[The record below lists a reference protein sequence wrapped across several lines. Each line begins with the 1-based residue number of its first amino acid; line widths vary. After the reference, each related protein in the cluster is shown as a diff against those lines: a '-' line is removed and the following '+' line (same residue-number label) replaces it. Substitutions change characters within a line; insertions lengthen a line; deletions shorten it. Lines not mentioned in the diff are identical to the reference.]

1 MEGLSKA
8 EKNRRVKEKRTLERT
23 TNREKV
29 LLQEK
34 LYRQKNRK
42 IINARHKKWR
52 TENPEKYAAARARY
66 RKDSKDVVYANNA
79 ERRAK
84 KFKATIP
91 MQQAEKEG
99 IKELYKIAIDAKKTT
114 GYSWEVDHIIPLS
127 KGGFHKLTNLQV
139 VPATWNREKN
149 NRNSDTYW

>member
-99 IKELYKIAIDAKKTT
+99 IKELYKVAINAKKTT
-114 GYSWEVDHIIPLS
+114 GYNWEVDHIVPLS
-127 KGGFHKLTNLQV
+127 KGGLHKLSNLQV
-139 VPATWNREKN
+139 VPAEWNAKKN
-149 NRNSDTYW
+149 NLNSDTYW